1 MIIQEQ
7 QKDLLRGLYLW
18 FLDDKKQFDSV
29 TLKFSKIKD
38 IDKGMFIENLIN
50 GKSNSKNLIRLLEI
64 QVGNLQDM
72 RTACEMFLEYEKE
85 VIRILKRN
93 GLYQKQIKA
102 LLTVSFD
109 FIGAVEQPI
118 RKVSKI
124 VIQEQEAIS
133 RTNFDK
139 LRKLYREELLE
150 NKRLAKILQSSIVK
164 TSSLLEEIQKNG
176 NLSPKIKKKVE
187 DIINKLGLEGLLDSE
202 VLITSEGGFS
212 TANFFGF
219 VSTLLGGA
227 GVYGTVHWLVGS
239 QEFRDRTVDGFV
251 GFWYFISS
259 ASGMVIFIVL
269 LIILGIIFIRRD

>member
-93 GLYQKQIKA
+93 GLYQKQI
-102 LLTVSFD
+102 
-109 FIGAVEQPI
+109 
-118 RKVSKI
+118 KI